1 MGEVIRRNND
11 SQEKSLD
18 ELLQMTNHT
27 FLRSI
32 LDESE
37 VGAVNYTRL
46 PISRLAALGTA
57 FQPLVTAVQTA
68 VAGAG
73 GSGLY
78 YVNTGGKTMF
88 QMKESAS
95 FIGSLKTSDGLVGG
109 GQAQI
114 TPFTDPTMLFMAATL
129 ANIDRKL
136 DTIKEMQ
143 QEMLEFLAQKEK
155 AELKGNLIF
164 LYDIFDNY
172 KYNWN
177 NEMYKNSNHTMVLT
191 IKKEAEAK
199 IIFYRE
205 QIIGKVN
212 KKSLFHSDQSV
223 DRQLSAVQE
232 QFKDYQLALYILAFS
247 SFLDVML
254 LENYEKE
261 YLSSISAKLDKY
273 SLQYKE
279 LYTQCYEEISGYSSS
294 SLQSSVLK
302 GLSKA
307 AIAVGKVVEK
317 MPVVGDTQAD
327 ETLVSAGDKLND
339 ISAERVRR
347 QMQKLIERQSNFV
360 RPFIDNI
367 NMINDLYNKPLQ
379 MLVDKDNLYIASVG
393 GTRGECP
400 LYTAATKKQKRKK
413 RGD

>member
-1 MGEVIRRNND
+1 
-11 SQEKSLD
+11 
-18 ELLQMTNHT
+18 
-27 FLRSI
+27 
-32 LDESE
+32 
-37 VGAVNYTRL
+37 
-46 PISRLAALGTA
+46 
-57 FQPLVTAVQTA
+57 
-68 VAGAG
+68 
-73 GSGLY
+73 
-78 YVNTGGKTMF
+78 MF

-114 TPFTDPTMLFMAATL
+114 TPFTDPTMLFMAAAL

-294 SLQSSVLK
+294 SFQSSVLK

-339 ISAERVRR
+339 INAERVRR

-393 GTRGECP
+393 VPRDNTVKNG
-400 LYTAATKKQKRKK
+400 
-413 RGD
+413 

>member
-393 GTRGECP
+393 VPRDNTVKNG
-400 LYTAATKKQKRKK
+400 
-413 RGD
+413 

>member
-1 MGEVIRRNND
+1 
-11 SQEKSLD
+11 
-18 ELLQMTNHT
+18 
-27 FLRSI
+27 
-32 LDESE
+32 
-37 VGAVNYTRL
+37 
-46 PISRLAALGTA
+46 
-57 FQPLVTAVQTA
+57 
-68 VAGAG
+68 
-73 GSGLY
+73 
-78 YVNTGGKTMF
+78 
-88 QMKESAS
+88 
-95 FIGSLKTSDGLVGG
+95 
-109 GQAQI
+109 
-114 TPFTDPTMLFMAATL
+114 
-129 ANIDRKL
+129 
-136 DTIKEMQ
+136 
-143 QEMLEFLAQKEK
+143 MLE
-155 AELKGNLIF
+155 
-164 LYDIFDNY
+164 
-172 KYNWN
+172 
-177 NEMYKNSNHTMVLT
+177 
-191 IKKEAEAK
+191 
-199 IIFYRE
+199 
-205 QIIGKVN
+205 
-212 KKSLFHSDQSV
+212 
-223 DRQLSAVQE
+223 QL
-232 QFKDYQLALYILAFS
+232 KDYQLALYIPAFS

-393 GTRGECP
+393 VPRRIAPCTP
-400 LYTAATKKQKRKK
+400 TLQ
-413 RGD
+413 

>member
-114 TPFTDPTMLFMAATL
+114 TPFTDPTMLFMAAAL

-379 MLVDKDNLYIASVG
+379 MLVDKDNLYIA
-393 GTRGECP
+393 TI
-400 LYTAATKKQKRKK
+400 A
-413 RGD
+413 

>member
-393 GTRGECP
+393 VPRAYYP
-400 LYTAATKKQKRKK
+400 LYTNATIA
-413 RGD
+413 

>member
-1 MGEVIRRNND
+1 
-11 SQEKSLD
+11 
-18 ELLQMTNHT
+18 
-27 FLRSI
+27 
-32 LDESE
+32 
-37 VGAVNYTRL
+37 
-46 PISRLAALGTA
+46 
-57 FQPLVTAVQTA
+57 
-68 VAGAG
+68 
-73 GSGLY
+73 
-78 YVNTGGKTMF
+78 MF

-114 TPFTDPTMLFMAATL
+114 TPFTDPTMLFMAAAL

-379 MLVDKDNLYIASVG
+379 MLVDKDNLYIA
-393 GTRGECP
+393 TI
-400 LYTAATKKQKRKK
+400 A
-413 RGD
+413 

>member
-1 MGEVIRRNND
+1 MVEKLDKALVENPPLSTKEGGMIKNGYD
-11 SQEKSLD
+11 STLD
-18 ELLQMTNHT
+18 DLK
-27 FLRSI
+27 
-32 LDESE
+32 
-37 VGAVNYTRL
+37 
-46 PISRLAALGTA
+46 LA
-57 FQPLVTAVQTA
+57 
-68 VAGAG
+68 
-73 GSGLY
+73 S
-78 YVNTGGKTMF
+78 
-88 QMKESAS
+88 
-95 FIGSLKTSDGLVGG
+95 SDGK
-109 GQAQI
+109 QYI
-114 TPFTDPTMLFMAATL
+114 
-129 ANIDRKL
+129 AN
-136 DTIKEMQ
+136 
-143 QEMLEFLAQKEK
+143 
-155 AELKGNLIF
+155 
-164 LYDIFDNY
+164 
-172 KYNWN
+172 
-177 NEMYKNSNHTMVLT
+177 
-191 IKKEAEAK
+191 
-199 IIFYRE
+199 
-205 QIIGKVN
+205 
-212 KKSLFHSDQSV
+212 
-223 DRQLSAVQE
+223 
-232 QFKDYQLALYILAFS
+232 
-247 SFLDVML
+247 

-393 GTRGECP
+393 VPRDNTVKNG
-400 LYTAATKKQKRKK
+400 
-413 RGD
+413 

>member
-114 TPFTDPTMLFMAATL
+114 TPFTDPTMLFMAAAL

-223 DRQLSAVQE
+223 DRQLSAVQD

-247 SFLDVML
+247 SFLDVRL
-254 LENYEKE
+254 LENYEKKS
-261 YLSSISAKLDKY
+261 LSSISAKLDKY

-339 ISAERVRR
+339 INAERVRR

-393 GTRGECP
+393 VPRDNTVKNG
-400 LYTAATKKQKRKK
+400 
-413 RGD
+413 

>member
-114 TPFTDPTMLFMAATL
+114 TPFTDPTMLFMAAAL
-129 ANIDRKL
+129 VNIDRKL

-393 GTRGECP
+393 VPRDNTVKNG
-400 LYTAATKKQKRKK
+400 
-413 RGD
+413 

>member
-1 MGEVIRRNND
+1 
-11 SQEKSLD
+11 
-18 ELLQMTNHT
+18 
-27 FLRSI
+27 
-32 LDESE
+32 
-37 VGAVNYTRL
+37 
-46 PISRLAALGTA
+46 
-57 FQPLVTAVQTA
+57 
-68 VAGAG
+68 
-73 GSGLY
+73 
-78 YVNTGGKTMF
+78 MF

-254 LENYEKE
+254 LENYDKE

-393 GTRGECP
+393 VPRAYCP
-400 LYTAATKKQKRKK
+400 LYTDATIA
-413 RGD
+413 

>member
-114 TPFTDPTMLFMAATL
+114 TPFTDPTMLFMAAAL

-339 ISAERVRR
+339 INAERVRR

-393 GTRGECP
+393 VPRDVLP
-400 LYTAATKKQKRKK
+400 LVHRRYNSIIQNET
-413 RGD
+413 

>member
-1 MGEVIRRNND
+1 
-11 SQEKSLD
+11 
-18 ELLQMTNHT
+18 
-27 FLRSI
+27 
-32 LDESE
+32 
-37 VGAVNYTRL
+37 
-46 PISRLAALGTA
+46 
-57 FQPLVTAVQTA
+57 
-68 VAGAG
+68 
-73 GSGLY
+73 
-78 YVNTGGKTMF
+78 MF

-114 TPFTDPTMLFMAATL
+114 TPFTDPTMLFMAAAL

-393 GTRGECP
+393 VPRRIAPCTP
-400 LYTAATKKQKRKK
+400 TLQ
-413 RGD
+413 

>member
-27 FLRSI
+27 FLRPI

-114 TPFTDPTMLFMAATL
+114 TPFTDPTMLFMAAAL

-177 NEMYKNSNHTMVLT
+177 NEMYKNSNYTMVLT

-317 MPVVGDTQAD
+317 MPVVGDTQAN

-339 ISAERVRR
+339 INAERVRR

-393 GTRGECP
+393 VPRDNTVKNG
-400 LYTAATKKQKRKK
+400 
-413 RGD
+413 

>member
-393 GTRGECP
+393 VPRAYCP
-400 LYTAATKKQKRKK
+400 LYTDATIA
-413 RGD
+413 

>member
-1 MGEVIRRNND
+1 M
-11 SQEKSLD
+11 LD

-114 TPFTDPTMLFMAATL
+114 TPFTDPTMLFMAAAL

-339 ISAERVRR
+339 INAERVRR

-393 GTRGECP
+393 VPRAYCP
-400 LYTAATKKQKRKK
+400 LYTDATIA
-413 RGD
+413 

>member
-114 TPFTDPTMLFMAATL
+114 TPFTDPTMLFMAAAL

-177 NEMYKNSNHTMVLT
+177 NEMYKNSNYTMVLT

-317 MPVVGDTQAD
+317 MPVVGDTQAN

-339 ISAERVRR
+339 INAERVRR

-393 GTRGECP
+393 VPRAYCP
-400 LYTAATKKQKRKK
+400 LYTDATIA
-413 RGD
+413 

>member
-1 MGEVIRRNND
+1 MLE
-11 SQEKSLD
+11 

-114 TPFTDPTMLFMAATL
+114 TPFTDPTMLFMAAAL
-129 ANIDRKL
+129 VNIDRKL

-254 LENYEKE
+254 LENYSAINFDTR
-261 YLSSISAKLDKY
+261 YLV
-273 SLQYKE
+273 
-279 LYTQCYEEISGYSSS
+279 
-294 SLQSSVLK
+294 SSVYK
-302 GLSKA
+302 NRTVGGA
-307 AIAVGKVVEK
+307 CEPAPNFFFAIATGSMADPSNYRLDMSEK
-317 MPVVGDTQAD
+317 SCFMNY
-327 ETLVSAGDKLND
+327 K
-339 ISAERVRR
+339 
-347 QMQKLIERQSNFV
+347 F
-360 RPFIDNI
+360 
-367 NMINDLYNKPLQ
+367 
-379 MLVDKDNLYIASVG
+379 
-393 GTRGECP
+393 
-400 LYTAATKKQKRKK
+400 
-413 RGD
+413 

>member
-73 GSGLY
+73 GRGLY

-114 TPFTDPTMLFMAATL
+114 TPFTDPTMLFMAAAL

-393 GTRGECP
+393 VPRRIAPCTP
-400 LYTAATKKQKRKK
+400 TLQ
-413 RGD
+413 